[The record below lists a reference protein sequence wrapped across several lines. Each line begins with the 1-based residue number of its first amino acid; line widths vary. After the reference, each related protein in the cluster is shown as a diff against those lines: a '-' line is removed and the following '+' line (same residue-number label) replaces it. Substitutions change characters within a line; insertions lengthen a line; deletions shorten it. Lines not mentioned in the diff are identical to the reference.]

1 MQCELALVEEKL
13 ERLIQEIDA
22 VEEENKNLCEDI
34 NKKDD
39 IIK

>member
-1 MQCELALVEEKL
+1 MQREQALVEEKL

>member
-1 MQCELALVEEKL
+1 MQREQAFVEEKL